1 LRRRPRLVLAA
12 AGAVGIGVVALAL
25 RVGPSLALSLSLA
38 LPASESW
45 FSPFLADVV
54 REEVMVESDGR
65 RIPADLY
72 RPAAPRAA
80 LVIVHGLSRAGRR
93 HPEIVRL
100 ARLISRHRQLVLV
113 PELDGLVRFAL
124 TGTEV
129 DDLRAALRYLQTSG
143 APVGIAGFSFGAGPA
158 LLAAA
163 DSPDV
168 RVVGSFGGY
177 ADLVNVI
184 VFITTGAHSFGGQ
197 RYAQHQEEYNRWK
210 LLALLAGVLERGP
223 DRAPLAA
230 IAERRLANPADD
242 TRTLEARLGAEGQAV
257 LRLVLNRDE
266 AAVTGLVAALS
277 PAARQALK
285 RLSPLGSVHRV
296 TGRLL
301 IAHGTGD
308 ESIPFTESLRLSEAA
323 EGRAHLAILHS
334 FHHTGPQTVWRSLQ
348 EHVADGWNL
357 IRLVDGLL

>member
-1 LRRRPRLVLAA
+1 VL
-12 AGAVGIGVVALAL
+12 
-25 RVGPSLALSLSLA
+25 SLALA
-38 LPASESW
+38 LPASEAW
-45 FSPFLADVV
+45 FSPILADVV
-54 REEVMVESDGR
+54 REDVVIVSGDR

-72 RPAAPRAA
+72 RPVSPRAA
-80 LVIVHGLSRAGRR
+80 LVVVHGLSRAGRR

-100 ARLISRHRQLVLV
+100 ARSISRHRQLVLV

-129 DDLRAALRYLQTSG
+129 DDLRAALRHLRTSG

-163 DSPDV
+163 EAPDV

-177 ADLVNVI
+177 ADLTNVI
-184 VFITTGAHSFGGQ
+184 AFVTTGAHGFGGQ
-197 RYAQHQEEYNRWK
+197 RYAQRQEEYNRWK

-223 DRAPLAA
+223 DRGPLAV

-242 TRTLEARLGAEGQAV
+242 TRELEARLGADGQAV

-266 AAVTGLVAALS
+266 AAVSGLVTALS
-277 PAARQALK
+277 PATRQALA
-285 RLSPLGSVHRV
+285 RLSPLGSVHRL

-301 IAHGTGD
+301 IAHGAGD
-308 ESIPFTESLRLSEAA
+308 ESIPFTESLRLAA
-323 EGRAHLAILHS
+323 AARGRARLAILHG
-334 FHHTGPQTVWRSLQ
+334 FHHTGPQTVWRSLL
-348 EHVADGWNL
+348 EHTADSWNL
-357 IRLVDGLL
+357 MRLVDGLLEVPRRYRPDPPNRAT